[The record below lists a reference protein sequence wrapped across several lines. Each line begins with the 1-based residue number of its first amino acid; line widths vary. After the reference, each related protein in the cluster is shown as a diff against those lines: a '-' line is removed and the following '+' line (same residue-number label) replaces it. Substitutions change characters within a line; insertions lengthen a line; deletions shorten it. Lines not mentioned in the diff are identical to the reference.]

1 MSENSILFSRK
12 HVRNT
17 IYKILFQVCLAHVT
31 RQEKKKREWILCLA
45 RTNDVPV
52 YVKIYLL
59 KKTDKDAF
67 KKKNEW
73 QLRDLKVLD
82 GISAESSEFWM
93 DLDERYTWT
102 VNNIEAKEK
111 FLKDVQ
117 SLCEKYNIG
126 RKTKYLNLNVGLD
139 TSVRGQGG
147 LGDEDDQGKD
157 EPEEGGYQAISE
169 KETTD
174 LRALMSG
181 ECLVKGI
188 F

>member
-1 MSENSILFSRK
+1 M
-12 HVRNT
+12 
-17 IYKILFQVCLAHVT
+17 
-31 RQEKKKREWILCLA
+31 
-45 RTNDVPV
+45 

-73 QLRDLKVLD
+73 QLRDLKILD
-82 GISAESSEFWM
+82 GVSADSSEFRM
-93 DLDERYTWT
+93 DLDERYSWI
-102 VNNIEAKEK
+102 VNNVEAKEK

-117 SLCEKYNIG
+117 SLCERYNIG
-126 RKTKYLNLNVGLD
+126 RKTKYLNLSVGPD

-147 LGDEDDQGKD
+147 LAEDDQGKD

-181 ECLVKGI
+181 E
-188 F
+188 